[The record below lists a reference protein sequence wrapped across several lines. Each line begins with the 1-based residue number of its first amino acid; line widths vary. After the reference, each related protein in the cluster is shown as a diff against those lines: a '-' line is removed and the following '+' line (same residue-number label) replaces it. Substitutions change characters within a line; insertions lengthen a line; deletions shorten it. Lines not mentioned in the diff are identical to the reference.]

1 MNIRESIE
9 TIGVK
14 RLSELAGVTM
24 ATVDRT
30 KIRGAFSS
38 RPAGARIRQA
48 IRDEGLKL
56 EGDDGGEQPDLP
68 AEEALSTRL
77 RKEDLAWK
85 SERARGVRM
94 KNDEAEGLFV
104 AGRRGQGAGQSS
116 GRGVPEGAGRG
127 SAFDRGG
134 VLRWMPGCGCGR
146 IRRGDERDDHRRAR
160 GIGGELMSCMEEKP
174 NWPRVRITV
183 VPCPPGLTPEQLNE
197 VVLAMCQRFWDAGK
211 ITRRWVGRRV

>member
-56 EGDDGGEQPDLP
+56 DGDDVGDELPDLST
-68 AEEALSTRL
+68 ELALSTRL
-77 RKEDLAWK
+77 REQDLAWK

-94 KNDEAEGLFV
+94 KNDEAEGLLLPADEVKARISQAGV
-104 AGRRGQGAGQSS
+104 AFQRGQAAARRSIETVCCDGCRDAVVVEFDGAMNATIAAVIGAL
-116 GRGVPEGAGRG
+116 EG
-127 SAFDRGG
+127 
-134 VLRWMPGCGCGR
+134 
-146 IRRGDERDDHRRAR
+146 E
-160 GIGGELMSCMEEKP
+160 
-174 NWPRVRITV
+174 
-183 VPCPPGLTPEQLNE
+183 
-197 VVLAMCQRFWDAGK
+197 
-211 ITRRWVGRRV
+211 

>member
-9 TIGVK
+9 TIGLK

-56 EGDDGGEQPDLP
+56 DGDDVEGEPDLP
-68 AEEALSTRL
+68 TEEALSTRL

-94 KNDEAEGLFV
+94 KNDEAEGLLLPAHEVSARVSQAGV
-104 AGRRGQGAGQSS
+104 AFQRGQAAARRSIEAVCCDGCRDAVVAEHEAAANATIAAVRGAL
-116 GRGVPEGAGRG
+116 EG
-127 SAFDRGG
+127 
-134 VLRWMPGCGCGR
+134 
-146 IRRGDERDDHRRAR
+146 
-160 GIGGELMSCMEEKP
+160 
-174 NWPRVRITV
+174 N
-183 VPCPPGLTPEQLNE
+183 
-197 VVLAMCQRFWDAGK
+197 
-211 ITRRWVGRRV
+211 

>member
-30 KIRGAFSS
+30 KIRGAFSG

-56 EGDDGGEQPDLP
+56 DGDDVGGEHPDLP
-68 AEEALSTRL
+68 MEEAALSTRL

-94 KNDEAEGLFV
+94 KNDEAEGLLLRAGEVKARISQAGV
-104 AGRRGQGAGQSS
+104 AFQKGQAAARRSIEAVCCDKCRGPVVAEHEAAANATIAAVRGAL
-116 GRGVPEGAGRG
+116 EA
-127 SAFDRGG
+127 
-134 VLRWMPGCGCGR
+134 
-146 IRRGDERDDHRRAR
+146 
-160 GIGGELMSCMEEKP
+160 
-174 NWPRVRITV
+174 N
-183 VPCPPGLTPEQLNE
+183 
-197 VVLAMCQRFWDAGK
+197 
-211 ITRRWVGRRV
+211 

>member
-1 MNIRESIE
+1 M
-9 TIGVK
+9 
-14 RLSELAGVTM
+14 SELAGVTM

-94 KNDEAEGLFV
+94 KNDEAEGLLLPADEVKARVSQAGV
-104 AGRRGQGAGQSS
+104 AFQKGQAAARRSIEAVCCDGCRDAVVVEFDGATNATITAV
-116 GRGVPEGAGRG
+116 RGALEA
-127 SAFDRGG
+127 
-134 VLRWMPGCGCGR
+134 
-146 IRRGDERDDHRRAR
+146 
-160 GIGGELMSCMEEKP
+160 
-174 NWPRVRITV
+174 N
-183 VPCPPGLTPEQLNE
+183 
-197 VVLAMCQRFWDAGK
+197 
-211 ITRRWVGRRV
+211 

>member
-1 MNIRESIE
+1 MNVRESIE

-48 IRDEGLKL
+48 IRDEGLRL
-56 EGDDGGEQPDLP
+56 DGDDVGGEQPDLP
-68 AEEALSTRL
+68 MEDALSTRL

-94 KNDEAEGLFV
+94 KNDEAEGLLLPAHEVSARVSQAGV
-104 AGRRGQGAGQSS
+104 AFQRAQAAARRSIEAVCCDKCRGPVVAEHEAAANATIAAVRGAL
-116 GRGVPEGAGRG
+116 
-127 SAFDRGG
+127 D
-134 VLRWMPGCGCGR
+134 
-146 IRRGDERDDHRRAR
+146 
-160 GIGGELMSCMEEKP
+160 
-174 NWPRVRITV
+174 
-183 VPCPPGLTPEQLNE
+183 
-197 VVLAMCQRFWDAGK
+197 GK
-211 ITRRWVGRRV
+211 

>member
-1 MNIRESIE
+1 MNVRESIE

-48 IRDEGLKL
+48 IRDEGLRL
-56 EGDDGGEQPDLP
+56 DGDDVGGEQPDLP
-68 AEEALSTRL
+68 MEDALSTRL

-94 KNDEAEGLFV
+94 KNDEAEGLLLPAHEVSARVSQAGV
-104 AGRRGQGAGQSS
+104 AFQRAWRSKGRRRRLGVRLRRCAATNAAVQLLPNTKRRRTRPSPRCAGH
-116 GRGVPEGAGRG
+116 
-127 SAFDRGG
+127 
-134 VLRWMPGCGCGR
+134 WMENELPNH
-146 IRRGDERDDHRRAR
+146 EARRANF
-160 GIGGELMSCMEEKP
+160 IF
-174 NWPRVRITV
+174 
-183 VPCPPGLTPEQLNE
+183 LTYL
-197 VVLAMCQRFWDAGK
+197 
-211 ITRRWVGRRV
+211 

>member
-48 IRDEGLKL
+48 IRDEGLRL
-56 EGDDGGEQPDLP
+56 DGDDIGGEPDLP
-68 AEEALSTRL
+68 TEEALSTRL

-94 KNDEAEGLFV
+94 KNDEAEGLLLP
-104 AGRRGQGAGQSS
+104 A
-116 GRGVPEGAGRG
+116 
-127 SAFDRGG
+127 
-134 VLRWMPGCGCGR
+134 
-146 IRRGDERDDHRRAR
+146 
-160 GIGGELMSCMEEKP
+160 
-174 NWPRVRITV
+174 
-183 VPCPPGLTPEQLNE
+183 NE
-197 VVLAMCQRFWDAGK
+197 VKARISQAGVAFQK
-211 ITRRWVGRRV
+211 GQAAARRSIEAVCCDGCREAVVVEFDGATNATITAVRGALEAN

>member
-30 KIRGAFSS
+30 KIRGALSS

-56 EGDDGGEQPDLP
+56 DGDDVGGEQPDLST
-68 AEEALSTRL
+68 ELALSSRL
-77 RKEDLAWK
+77 REQDLAWK

-94 KNDEAEGLFV
+94 KNDEAEGLLLPADEVKARVSQAGV
-104 AGRRGQGAGQSS
+104 AFQKGQAAARRSIEAVCCAKCRGPVVAEHEAATNATIIAVRGAL
-116 GRGVPEGAGRG
+116 EA
-127 SAFDRGG
+127 
-134 VLRWMPGCGCGR
+134 
-146 IRRGDERDDHRRAR
+146 
-160 GIGGELMSCMEEKP
+160 
-174 NWPRVRITV
+174 NY
-183 VPCPPGLTPEQLNE
+183 
-197 VVLAMCQRFWDAGK
+197 
-211 ITRRWVGRRV
+211 

>member
-1 MNIRESIE
+1 MNVREAIE

-56 EGDDGGEQPDLP
+56 DGDDVGGEQPDLP
-68 AEEALSTRL
+68 TEEALSTQL

-94 KNDEAEGLFV
+94 KNDEAERPVV
-104 AGRRGQGAGQSS
+104 AGRRGQGADQSS
-116 GRGVPEGAGRG
+116 RRGIPKGAGCG
-127 SAFDRGG
+127 PAFD
-134 VLRWMPGCGCGR
+134 
-146 IRRGDERDDHRRAR
+146 
-160 GIGGELMSCMEEKP
+160 
-174 NWPRVRITV
+174 
-183 VPCPPGLTPEQLNE
+183 
-197 VVLAMCQRFWDAGK
+197 
-211 ITRRWVGRRV
+211 

>member
-9 TIGVK
+9 TIGLK

-24 ATVDRT
+24 VTVDRT

-56 EGDDGGEQPDLP
+56 DGDDVEGEPDLP
-68 AEEALSTRL
+68 TEEALSTRL

-94 KNDEAEGLFV
+94 KNDEAEGLLLPAVDCDRRAARTVSDQGRVAWTV
-104 AGRRGQGAGQSS
+104 AGRAIAAALAAMS
-116 GRGVPEGAGRG
+116 GVPIEA
-127 SAFDRGG
+127 
-134 VLRWMPGCGCGR
+134 
-146 IRRGDERDDHRRAR
+146 
-160 GIGGELMSCMEEKP
+160 
-174 NWPRVRITV
+174 
-183 VPCPPGLTPEQLNE
+183 
-197 VVLAMCQRFWDAGK
+197 VLAAG
-211 ITRRWVGRRV
+211 

>member
-9 TIGVK
+9 TIGLK

-56 EGDDGGEQPDLP
+56 DGDDVDGEPDLP
-68 AEEALSTRL
+68 TEEALSTRL

-85 SERARGVRM
+85 SERARGLRM
-94 KNDEAEGLFV
+94 KNDEAEGLLLPAHEVSARISQVGV
-104 AGRRGQGAGQSS
+104 AFQKGQAAARRSIEAVCCDGC
-116 GRGVPEGAGRG
+116 RETVVVE
-127 SAFDRGG
+127 FDRATNATIIAVRGALGG
-134 VLRWMPGCGCGR
+134 
-146 IRRGDERDDHRRAR
+146 
-160 GIGGELMSCMEEKP
+160 
-174 NWPRVRITV
+174 
-183 VPCPPGLTPEQLNE
+183 
-197 VVLAMCQRFWDAGK
+197 
-211 ITRRWVGRRV
+211 

>member
-9 TIGVK
+9 TIGLK

-56 EGDDGGEQPDLP
+56 DGDDVEGEPDLP
-68 AEEALSTRL
+68 TEEALSTRL

-94 KNDEAEGLFV
+94 KNDEAEGLLLPVHEVKARVSQAGV
-104 AGRRGQGAGQSS
+104 AFQKGQAAARRSIEAVCCDGCRDAVVAQHEAAANATIAAVRGAL
-116 GRGVPEGAGRG
+116 EG
-127 SAFDRGG
+127 
-134 VLRWMPGCGCGR
+134 
-146 IRRGDERDDHRRAR
+146 
-160 GIGGELMSCMEEKP
+160 K
-174 NWPRVRITV
+174 
-183 VPCPPGLTPEQLNE
+183 
-197 VVLAMCQRFWDAGK
+197 
-211 ITRRWVGRRV
+211 

>member
-9 TIGVK
+9 TIGLK

-56 EGDDGGEQPDLP
+56 DGDDVEGEPDLP
-68 AEEALSTRL
+68 TEEALSTRL

-94 KNDEAEGLFV
+94 KNDEAEGLLLPVHEVSARISQAGV
-104 AGRRGQGAGQSS
+104 AFQRGQA
-116 GRGVPEGAGRG
+116 A
-127 SAFDRGG
+127 A
-134 VLRWMPGCGCGR
+134 
-146 IRRGDERDDHRRAR
+146 RRS
-160 GIGGELMSCMEEKP
+160 I
-174 NWPRVRITV
+174 
-183 VPCPPGLTPEQLNE
+183 E
-197 VVLAMCQRFWDAGK
+197 VVCCDGCREAVVVEFDGAMNATTIAVRGALEAN
-211 ITRRWVGRRV
+211 